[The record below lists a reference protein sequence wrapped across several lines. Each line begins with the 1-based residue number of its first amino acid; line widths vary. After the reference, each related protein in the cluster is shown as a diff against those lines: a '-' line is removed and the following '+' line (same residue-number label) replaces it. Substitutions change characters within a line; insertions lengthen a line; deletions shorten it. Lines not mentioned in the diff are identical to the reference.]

1 MLGVVGQQCC
11 VRLHGAFLK
20 KLSMHIRSCCSQI
33 SSAFLQQF
41 SSFLQKILSFGYKGK
56 DTALNLCTSV
66 QSYTMYLL
74 INNSDFFTTLL
85 QTSLAWLVSFRNILI
100 GHVMIFQRTVSFKF
114 QWYTL
119 RDPGFKIRDRD
130 CQTWLKTQARNYLT
144 SDKTHAVRVLTLQ
157 NILFSKAPKVGHVQV
172 LFCVPKLSTS
182 ASHIGI

>member
-66 QSYTMYLL
+66 QSYRMYLL

-85 QTSLAWLVSFRNILI
+85 QTSLAQLVSFRNILI

-114 QWYTL
+114 QCGIHFQNSRPRL
-119 RDPGFKIRDRD
+119 RDMVKNSSTKLLNQR
-130 CQTWLKTQARNYLT
+130 
-144 SDKTHAVRVLTLQ
+144 Q
-157 NILFSKAPKVGHVQV
+157 NTRCSCFNIAKHLVQ
-172 LFCVPKLSTS
+172 
-182 ASHIGI
+182 

>member
-20 KLSMHIRSCCSQI
+20 KLSMHIRSCCSQT

-85 QTSLAWLVSFRNILI
+85 QTSLAWLVSFPNILI
-100 GHVMIFQRTVSFKF
+100 GHVMIFQSS
-114 QWYTL
+114 
-119 RDPGFKIRDRD
+119 KIRDRD
-130 CQTWLKTQARNYLT
+130 CETWLKTQARNYLT

-157 NILFSKAPKVGHVQV
+157 NILFSKAPKFGHMQV
-172 LFCVPKLSTS
+172 LFCAPKLATS
-182 ASHIGI
+182 ASHKGI